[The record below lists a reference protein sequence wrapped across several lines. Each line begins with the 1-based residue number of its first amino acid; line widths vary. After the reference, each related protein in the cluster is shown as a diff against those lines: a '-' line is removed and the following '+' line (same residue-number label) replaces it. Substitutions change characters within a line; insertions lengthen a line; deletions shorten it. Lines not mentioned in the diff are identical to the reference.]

1 MELQF
6 PKTQLE
12 YLNRI
17 LWEVKNEEQTLE
29 IKLSE
34 AMPDIGKVLAVWS
47 QPLLRSKDWRGGSM
61 GVSGGVMLWVMYQPE
76 DGSQPRTVEGWLPF
90 QMRWE
95 LPQTQR
101 DGIMRVGCQVRSA
114 DARVTSARK
123 LMARAVVS
131 VTAEALEPSSAQI
144 PMPGELPADIQVRK
158 ESYPVKL
165 PTEAGEKFFLVDDE
179 LTVPSDQKG
188 KLLYCTLR
196 PELIDKKVM
205 ADKVVF
211 RGSAVLHG
219 LVQGDDGCI
228 KPLDMEVSFSQY
240 AELEREHD
248 DRATAE
254 VVLMPTAL
262 ETELTEEG
270 KLRMKGGMVGQY
282 VIYDRPVVE
291 VVEDAYSNTRPVT
304 LHSQPLQLPA
314 VLDTQQKKLTAE
326 QPVPVDD
333 GTVLDCAFGAAY
345 PAQQR
350 KEDAV
355 ELEFSGTFQILA
367 AGEDGSLLSKN
378 ARWEGGCQSLA
389 AEDTRLCLWSGITGQ
404 PHWHDGN
411 ARCDI
416 CIDQQTE
423 IQMQIPA
430 IEALTLGEETKEKQE
445 RPSLILCRPAGESLW
460 QIAKRCGSAV
470 EAIRQ
475 ANGIE
480 NEPDPDAI
488 LLIPVQS

>member
-17 LWEVKNEEQTLE
+17 LWEVKNEEQSLE

-47 QPLLRSKDWRGGSM
+47 QPLLRSKDWRGSSM

-76 DGSQPRTVEGWLPF
+76 DGSPPKTVEGWLPF

-144 PMPGELPADIQVRK
+144 PMPRELPADIQVRK

-165 PTEAGEKFFLVDDE
+165 PTEAGEKSFLVDDE
-179 LTVPSDQKG
+179 LTVPSGQKG

-196 PELIDKKVM
+196 PELTDKKVM

-219 LVQGDDGCI
+219 LVQGDDGSI

-248 DRATAE
+248 DCATAE

-282 VIYDRPVVE
+282 MIYDRPVVE
-291 VVEDAYSNTRPVT
+291 VVEDAYSNKRQVT
-304 LHSQPLQLPA
+304 LHNMPLQLPA

-326 QPVPVDD
+326 QPVPLDD
-333 GTVLDCAFGAAY
+333 GTVLD
-345 PAQQR
+345 
-350 KEDAV
+350 
-355 ELEFSGTFQILA
+355 
-367 AGEDGSLLSKN
+367 
-378 ARWEGGCQSLA
+378 
-389 AEDTRLCLWSGITGQ
+389 
-404 PHWHDGN
+404 
-411 ARCDI
+411 
-416 CIDQQTE
+416 
-423 IQMQIPA
+423 
-430 IEALTLGEETKEKQE
+430 
-445 RPSLILCRPAGESLW
+445 
-460 QIAKRCGSAV
+460 
-470 EAIRQ
+470 
-475 ANGIE
+475 
-480 NEPDPDAI
+480 
-488 LLIPVQS
+488 